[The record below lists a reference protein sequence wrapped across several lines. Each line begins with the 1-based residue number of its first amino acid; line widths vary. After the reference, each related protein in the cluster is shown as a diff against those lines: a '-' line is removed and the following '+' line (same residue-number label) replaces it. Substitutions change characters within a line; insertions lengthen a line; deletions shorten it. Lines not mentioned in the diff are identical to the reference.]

1 MRGLSVIL
9 FLIEIAGKQDYTE
22 FKIDNEIHRV
32 KIGAPTRELWID
44 GIWYSLFF
52 DGEPIRVR
60 VGNRDWDVFLEKE
73 APNVDI
79 GKVSRQDLCLGKFLI
94 F

>member
-1 MRGLSVIL
+1 M
-9 FLIEIAGKQDYTE
+9 
-22 FKIDNEIHRV
+22 
-32 KIGAPTRELWID
+32 
-44 GIWYSLFF
+44 WYSLFF

-94 F
+94 I